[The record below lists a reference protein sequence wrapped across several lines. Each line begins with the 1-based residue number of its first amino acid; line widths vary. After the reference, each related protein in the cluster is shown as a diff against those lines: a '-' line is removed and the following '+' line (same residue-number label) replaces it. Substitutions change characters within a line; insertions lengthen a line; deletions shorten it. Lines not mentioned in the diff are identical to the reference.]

1 MKTRSLMALA
11 SSLTLLIAP
20 LSWAQQEATEAQSE
34 PVEEQGSPSAGRP
47 TTVEPTQSPAE
58 DPSAQP
64 TEQRLDT
71 AQSKDQESENTESSS
86 QSTIPLAAS
95 KPAQQET
102 MVSSNTIVGATV
114 KNPQGEE
121 LGEIEELMIDPQ
133 SGTVKQAVL
142 ALSGGWLTETKRV
155 ALPWETL
162 KVGLGKDELVVEMDK
177 EQLQQAPNAQQTT
190 P

>member
-1 MKTRSLMALA
+1 MKTHSLMALV

-34 PVEEQGSPSAGRP
+34 PVEEQGSPPAGRP
-47 TTVEPTQSPAE
+47 TTVEPTQSPTADPAE
-58 DPSAQP
+58 P

-71 AQSKDQESENTESSS
+71 AQSKDQESEDAKSSS
-86 QSTIPLAAS
+86 QSTIPLASS

-133 SGTVKQAVL
+133 TGTVKQAVL

-177 EQLQQAPNAQQTT
+177 EQLQQAPSVSVIEE
-190 P
+190 